1 MNNADDLADR
11 RRLRLAAATEIPA
24 SAAGEALNKSSSES
38 TLSGMDQQLVDAK
51 IAASEARVD
60 TKFAQLIARLESMD
74 SKLTRIEAD
83 NLRTRSTVRTTGFT
97 IVSIILAVLALTFA
111 VFSQSF
117 NLGSKISDVARL
129 EATSILQAQTQQRAP
144 VVLPEPLLGN
154 TQTAADQK

>member
-1 MNNADDLADR
+1 
-11 RRLRLAAATEIPA
+11 
-24 SAAGEALNKSSSES
+24 
-38 TLSGMDQQLVDAK
+38 MDQQLVDAK

-74 SKLTRIEAD
+74 GKLTRIEAD

-117 NLGSKISDVARL
+117 NLGSKVSDVARL
-129 EATSILQAQTQQRAP
+129 EATSILQSQTQQQSPAALTARS
-144 VVLPEPLLGN
+144 LGN
-154 TQTAADQK
+154 TQTPSDQR

>member
-11 RRLRLAAATEIPA
+11 RRLRLAAATENPSGLA
-24 SAAGEALNKSSSES
+24 DEALNNSSAKSTS
-38 TLSGMDQQLVDAK
+38 SGMDQQLVDAK

-74 SKLTRIEAD
+74 GKLTRIEAD

-117 NLGSKISDVARL
+117 NLGSKVSDVARL
-129 EATSILQAQTQQRAP
+129 EATSILQSQSQQRTTAAAP
-144 VVLPEPLLGN
+144 VPLLGN
-154 TQTAADQK
+154 TQTPSDHR